1 MTGGHLRPKVTKV
14 GEAKTGKALMDNTAE
29 NNRTAKAEEE
39 NNIAVAKAKT
49 RMNNG
54 KIAKNNGNTK
64 AKIRI
69 TMDNTAENDRTAKA
83 EEENNN
89 IAVAK
94 AKIRSDGTA
103 KNNGNAKA
111 KDTRTNEE
119 DTMIND
125 GTLGGHRPVRSAAV
139 TRAATSIQGTT
150 NDRTGQAGNV
160 SLGEGGRRALEKY

>member
-1 MTGGHLRPKVTKV
+1 MTGGHLRPKVTRV
-14 GEAKTGKALMDNTAE
+14 GEAKTGKALMDNITD
-29 NNRTAKAEEE
+29 
-39 NNIAVAKAKT
+39 
-49 RMNNG
+49 NG
-54 KIAKNNGNTK
+54 KITKNNGNENNGNAK
-64 AKIRI
+64 AKVRI

-94 AKIRSDGTA
+94 AKIRSDGITA
-103 KNNGNAKA
+103 KNKGNAKA

-139 TRAATSIQGTT
+139 PRAATSTQGTT

>member
-1 MTGGHLRPKVTKV
+1 MTGGHLCPKVTRV
-14 GEAKTGKALMDNTAE
+14 GEAKTGKALMDNT
-29 NNRTAKAEEE
+29 TD
-39 NNIAVAKAKT
+39 
-49 RMNNG
+49 NG
-54 KIAKNNGNTK
+54 KIAKNNGNENNGNAK
-64 AKIRI
+64 AKVRI
-69 TMDNTAENDRTAKA
+69 TMDNTTDNGKIAKNNGNENNGNAKA

-111 KDTRTNEE
+111 KDTQTNEE
-119 DTMIND
+119 DAMIND

-160 SLGEGGRRALEKY
+160 SLGEGGRRVLEKY

>member
-29 NNRTAKAEEE
+29 NNRTAKAE
-39 NNIAVAKAKT
+39 
-49 RMNNG
+49 
-54 KIAKNNGNTK
+54 
-64 AKIRI
+64 
-69 TMDNTAENDRTAKA
+69 
-83 EEENNN
+83 
-89 IAVAK
+89 
-94 AKIRSDGTA
+94 
-103 KNNGNAKA
+103 
-111 KDTRTNEE
+111 DTRINEE
-119 DTMIND
+119 DAVMETTVNND

>member
-39 NNIAVAKAKT
+39 
-49 RMNNG
+49 
-54 KIAKNNGNTK
+54 
-64 AKIRI
+64 
-69 TMDNTAENDRTAKA
+69 
-83 EEENNN
+83 NN

>member
-1 MTGGHLRPKVTKV
+1 MTGGHLCPKVTRV
-14 GEAKTGKALMDNTAE
+14 GEAKTGKALMDNITD
-29 NNRTAKAEEE
+29 
-39 NNIAVAKAKT
+39 
-49 RMNNG
+49 NG
-54 KIAKNNGNTK
+54 KITKNNGNENNGNAK
-64 AKIRI
+64 AKVHII
-69 TMDNTAENDRTAKA
+69 MDNTAENDRTAKA

-94 AKIRSDGTA
+94 AKIRSDGITA
-103 KNNGNAKA
+103 KNKGNAKA

-125 GTLGGHRPVRSAAV
+125 GTLGGHRPARSAAV

>member
-1 MTGGHLRPKVTKV
+1 MTGGHLRPKVTRV
-14 GEAKTGKALMDNTAE
+14 GEAKTGKALMDNT
-29 NNRTAKAEEE
+29 TD
-39 NNIAVAKAKT
+39 
-49 RMNNG
+49 NG
-54 KIAKNNGNTK
+54 KIAKNNGNENNGNAK
-64 AKIRI
+64 AKVRI

-83 EEENNN
+83 KGENNN

-94 AKIRSDGTA
+94 AKIRSDGITA
-103 KNNGNAKA
+103 KNKGNAKA

-125 GTLGGHRPVRSAAV
+125 GTLGGHRPVRSVVV